1 MLTLLVFGKKICRI
15 KKKNNPKLQLPRKIY
30 ATHYIQMIKIFNKHG
45 PER

>member
-1 MLTLLVFGKKICRI
+1 MLTLLLFGKKNMYDL
-15 KKKNNPKLQLPRKIY
+15 KKNNPKLQLPRKIY